1 MDSRLLQLADSAFP
15 AGAFAHSF
23 GFEALRQ
30 LGLVRGEE
38 TLTLRL
44 RELVWQTALGALP
57 FLHDAHRS
65 DAVLADRA
73 CDVFLSNHVAN
84 RSSRA
89 QGRAFLLASE
99 ATFAIPSPILPFA
112 HVCVATGA
120 AFSRAEV
127 SLDDARQLF
136 LFGAVRAATSASV
149 RLGIIG
155 PLAAQRMLYALHPL
169 LDQALAESKGLT
181 AADASGPAPLIDA
194 AQATQDRLYS
204 RLFQS

>member
-1 MDSRLLQLADSAFP
+1 M
-15 AGAFAHSF
+15 
-23 GFEALRQ
+23 
-30 LGLVRGEE
+30 
-38 TLTLRL
+38 
-44 RELVWQTALGALP
+44 
-57 FLHDAHRS
+57 
-65 DAVLADRA
+65 
-73 CDVFLSNHVAN
+73 
-84 RSSRA
+84 
-89 QGRAFLLASE
+89 
-99 ATFAIPSPILPFA
+99 
-112 HVCVATGA
+112 
-120 AFSRAEV
+120 